1 MVVALD
7 ITTMQGEAQGMPL
20 PDAQSAYRFLT
31 MCLNE
36 GKRCSLVV
44 RVPSDCSAEVIVNS
58 MNEAWAIIA
67 LCTKAKWQ
75 IAYQAG

>member
-1 MVVALD
+1 MVITLNVA
-7 ITTMQGEAQGMPL
+7 TMQGEAQGTLL
-20 PDAQSAYRFLT
+20 PDAQSAYRLLT

-44 RVPSDCSAEVIVNS
+44 RVPSDCSAQAFVNS

-67 LCTKAKWQ
+67 LCTKAKWLVSFDV
-75 IAYQAG
+75 G